1 MTYAVE
7 PVRSAVFDR
16 LNMSAEARAILDP
29 GIWWGSYQVPVLL
42 QVALVVVASLA
53 LLFAAVKLFA
63 RTE

>member
-16 LNMSAEARAILDP
+16 LTIAPEARAILDP
-29 GIWWGSYQVPVLL
+29 GIWWGSYQVPVWL
-42 QVALVVVASLA
+42 QVALVVLAALA
-53 LLFAAVKLFA
+53 LLFGAVKLFT

>member
-16 LNMSAEARAILDP
+16 LSFPAEARAILDP
-29 GIWWGSYQVPVLL
+29 GIWWGSFEVPVWL
-42 QVALVVVASLA
+42 QVLLVAASALA
-53 LLFAAVKLFA
+53 LLFAAVRLFV